1 VINQHEKDEVRKKAI
16 LEQIYALLSKVSLVK
31 VDLKSK
37 ELFGT
42 HYNQLK
48 TFIYNL

>member
-1 VINQHEKDEVRKKAI
+1 MENIF
-16 LEQIYALLSKVSLVK
+16 LMLGKVSLQK

-42 HYNQLK
+42 HFNQLK
-48 TFIYNL
+48 SFIYNL